1 MYIPQNIQCSLE
13 HSRRNI
19 SPSLPIKSYSS
30 FGFPSN
36 PIHPLGSKLNISN
49 TCNLKSSSNP
59 PVRKKLIST
68 ILLEY
73 YESIF
78 TIGLITIHLKI
89 PHFFC

>member
-1 MYIPQNIQCSLE
+1 MFSGTFQKKHLFLSTHQILFIFWV
-13 HSRRNI
+13 
-19 SPSLPIKSYSS
+19 PIKSYSS
-30 FGFPSN
+30 
-36 PIHPLGSKLNISN
+36 LGSKLNISN

-59 PVRKKLIST
+59 PVRTKLIST

-78 TIGLITIHLKI
+78 TIGLITIHSKI